1 MTGLAVAMD
10 LAAVGYF
17 AGFLFLV
24 TRRETVP
31 GGEGG
36 RTVAMIL
43 IAVSLALLS
52 VPLWSLP

>member
-10 LAAVGYF
+10 LAAAGFF

-31 GGEGG
+31 GDEGG
-36 RTVAMIL
+36 RTVAMVL

-52 VPLWSLP
+52 VPFWSLP

>member
-10 LAAVGYF
+10 LAALGF
-17 AGFLFLV
+17 LAGFLFLV

-31 GGEGG
+31 GDEGG

-52 VPLWSLP
+52 VSLWSLP

>member
-10 LAAVGYF
+10 LAAVGFF

-31 GGEGG
+31 ADEGG

>member
-1 MTGLAVAMD
+1 VTGLAVAMD
-10 LAAVGYF
+10 LAALGF
-17 AGFLFLV
+17 LAGFLFLV

-31 GGEGG
+31 GDEGG

-52 VPLWSLP
+52 VSLWSLP